1 MLDGL
6 TARLGVEPR
15 VARWMAR
22 HDVDALRISLGL
34 VFLGFGVLKFFPGL
48 SPAEDLVEQTVAEL
62 SFGRIPDRPALVLVA
77 ALETTIGL
85 CLMTGWFLRI
95 GLVLLGLAM
104 LGILAP
110 LVLLPEELFRGR
122 AYAPT
127 LAGQYVLKDVV
138 LLAAGPVVADR
149 THGVKR
155 LNRRPGHAAVR
166 HSTRKTAGRS
176 RPVATSSQVNLSQ
189 PSGPAS

>member
-6 TARLGVEPR
+6 TARPGVAAR
-15 VARWMAR
+15 VSRWLAR
-22 HDVDALRISLGL
+22 HDLDVLRISLGL

-62 SFGRIPDRPALVLVA
+62 TFGRIPDRPALVLVA
-77 ALETTIGL
+77 GLETTIGL
-85 CLMTGWFLRI
+85 CLVTGRCLRF

-110 LVLLPEELFRGR
+110 LVLLPEALFRGS

-127 LAGQYVLKDVV
+127 LEGQYVLKDVV
-138 LLAAGPVVADR
+138 LLAAGLVIADR
-149 THGVKR
+149 AHHLKR
-155 LNRRPGHAAVR
+155 LNRRPGHAAG
-166 HSTRKTAGRS
+166 HHPTRKTVGRS
-176 RPVATSSQVNLSQ
+176 RPGATGGRVS
-189 PSGPAS
+189 